1 MDLSKAKTE
10 LMGKRFTRLVVTDVY
25 TDDSGEIMCKCQCD
39 CGNETVT
46 KRKYLINSHKKSCG
60 CFQKENREIGQIK
73 DLTGKK
79 FDMLTVLGIDKE
91 NSKPGL
97 LKWKCRCDYGNI
109 VSVIGSNLGRN
120 NTKSCGCLNRKLTS
134 ERNFKDLTGKRFGRL
149 VVEKLYEG
157 PRNLKHKACLW
168 VCKCDCGNTCIV
180 QTGNLTNG
188 HTQSC
193 GCYQS
198 DSKRTHG
205 IMTTKDGKRISSI
218 YNAMKARCYRPSCN
232 SYENYGGRGI
242 KVCDEWLSKPG
253 DPMNTGLVNFYNWA
267 ISNGYKDGLTLDRID
282 NDGPYA
288 PWNCRWTTPKEQSNN
303 KRYNRYVVDADG
315 EYLTFAQFEEKH
327 NRKRAEVSKLIR
339 HRSLNEYVYTVN
351 HPELEMH
358 LENKRL
364 VDKDGFMHLIP
375 KYNREE
381 L

>member
-25 TDDSGEIMCKCQCD
+25 TDDSGEIMCKCRCD
-39 CGNETVT
+39 CGNETIT
-46 KRKYLINSHKKSCG
+46 KRKYLINGHKKSCG

-91 NSKPGL
+91 NSKPRL
-97 LKWKCRCDYGNI
+97 LKWKCR
-109 VSVIGSNLGRN
+109 
-120 NTKSCGCLNRKLTS
+120 
-134 ERNFKDLTGKRFGRL
+134 
-149 VVEKLYEG
+149 
-157 PRNLKHKACLW
+157 
-168 VCKCDCGNTCIV
+168 CDCGNTCIV

-205 IMTTKDGKRISSI
+205 INATKDGKRISGI
-218 YNAMKARCYRPSCN
+218 YSAMKARCYRPSCN
-232 SYENYGGRGI
+232 GYENYGGRGI
-242 KVCDEWLSKPG
+242 KVCNEWLSKPN

-288 PWNCRWTTPKEQSNN
+288 PWNCRWVTSKDQSNN

-327 NRKRAEVSKLIR
+327 NRKHAEVSKLIR

>member
-39 CGNETVT
+39 CGNETIT
-46 KRKYLINSHKKSCG
+46 KRKYLINGHKKSCG

-79 FDMLTVLGIDKE
+79 FGRLTVLERDIEG
-91 NSKPGL
+91 SKHGRV
-97 LKWKCRCDYGNI
+97 KWFCRCDCGNI
-109 VSVIGSNLGRN
+109 VSVIGNNLGRN
-120 NTKSCGCLNRKLTS
+120 NTMSCGCLNRELTR
-134 ERNFKDLTGKRFGRL
+134 EVNFKDLTGKRFGRL

-157 PRNLKHKACLW
+157 PRNLKHKVSLW

-180 QTGNLTNG
+180 QTGNLMNG
-188 HTQSC
+188 HTRSC
-193 GCYQS
+193 GCLQIENT
-198 DSKRTHG
+198 RTHG
-205 IMTTKDGKRISSI
+205 ITATKDGKRISNI
-218 YNAMKARCYRPSCN
+218 YGAMKACCYRPSCN
-232 SYENYGGRGI
+232 GYDEYGGRGI

-253 DPMNTGLVNFYNWA
+253 DPMNTGLINFYNWS
-267 ISNGYKDGLTLDRID
+267 INNGYEEGLTIDRID

-288 PWNCRWTTPKEQSNN
+288 PGNCRWITPKEQANHR
-303 KRYNRYVVDADG
+303 RYNRHVVDADG

-327 NRKRAEVSKLIR
+327 NRKASNVSKSIR